1 MYIISTCSFVLFR
14 QKSFLSISS
23 LCCHVFLLKDILGGG
38 QRSKASKRH
47 DAWLSNTV
55 IVTKT
60 MLVHVSKY
68 TMLSFWLVLFCVEL
82 NAWSYFSSCYLK
94 SSDFFYFAFQ
104 TLYCNKWN
112 NSFTIYIILVE
123 MDPFLFHCQCE
134 VNPPVWP
141 FTRVPANRTPIWVPF
156 LCLFNCQG
164 SRQVIWSRYDDKDML
179 LKSNLPVSLT

>member
-1 MYIISTCSFVLFR
+1 MVLCCSQLEGHWWVVCSECCFVSEGLCFMWISLNGICKIFECEADLYSVRTTLYRYPCCSISVILLYTKVHVLLFYFVKSR
-14 QKSFLSISS
+14 SFLSVVYVVIFFCSRT
-23 LCCHVFLLKDILGGG
+23 FWGG

-104 TLYCNKWN
+104 TLCCNK
-112 NSFTIYIILVE
+112 
-123 MDPFLFHCQCE
+123 M
-134 VNPPVWP
+134 
-141 FTRVPANRTPIWVPF
+141 
-156 LCLFNCQG
+156 
-164 SRQVIWSRYDDKDML
+164 K
-179 LKSNLPVSLT
+179 

>member
-1 MYIISTCSFVLFR
+1 MVLCCSQLEGHWWVVCSECCFVSEGLCFMWISLNGICKIFECEADLYSVRTILYRYPCCSISVIFCVYKSTCSFVLFR

-23 LCCHVFLLKDILGGG
+23 LCCHFFSAQGHLGGG

-104 TLYCNKWN
+104 TLCCNK
-112 NSFTIYIILVE
+112 
-123 MDPFLFHCQCE
+123 M
-134 VNPPVWP
+134 
-141 FTRVPANRTPIWVPF
+141 
-156 LCLFNCQG
+156 
-164 SRQVIWSRYDDKDML
+164 K
-179 LKSNLPVSLT
+179 